1 MEILN
6 TIPSQLIHFILVTV
20 FALLIGLSQRK
31 IHVVDHQDQHIFGTD
46 RTFTFIGI
54 FGYILYI
61 LHPENMLLFIIGAVI
76 LASFLIVYYLYHL
89 RKDRDYGITS
99 VLIALITYCLGPL
112 IELQPLWLVLI
123 VVVAVLIFAELKDS
137 FITLSE
143 KIGKDEFVTLAKF
156 LIIAGVILPIVPDQ
170 PFMEGLSLT
179 PYKIWLAVVVVSG
192 ISYASYLLKKY
203 LLKRSGILVSGLL
216 GGLYSSTATTIILA
230 KKCKEDPDRLKQY
243 VSAIL
248 LATSMMYLRVLI
260 LILIFNS
267 ALFLYS
273 WPWFLILIACSA
285 MTALFIYLFRKR
297 EIDGTGTLGIPD
309 KNPLEFH
316 TALIFT
322 ALFVLLSF
330 ITYAVLNRFGT
341 MGLNV
346 LSFLVGMVD
355 IDPFLLSLFEGKFSI
370 SIMAMTIASFQA
382 IISNNLMKMIY
393 AMAFG
398 HKKTYLYLLSGFLFI
413 VAVNLLIIFLLR

>member
-1 MEILN
+1 MENIKA
-6 TIPSQLIHFILVTV
+6 IPSELIHFILVTV

-31 IHVVDHQDQHIFGTD
+31 IHVIEHHDQRVFGTD

-61 LHPENMLLFIIGAVI
+61 LHPDDMLLFIIGALV
-76 LASFLIVYYLYHL
+76 LAAFLIVYYLFHL
-89 RKDRDYGITS
+89 RNDRDYGITS

-112 IELQPLWLVLI
+112 TELQPLWFVLI
-123 VVVAVLIFAELKDS
+123 VVVTVLIFAELKES
-137 FITLSE
+137 FISLSE

-156 LIIAGVILPIVPDQ
+156 LIITGVILPIVPDK
-170 PFMEGLSLT
+170 PFMEGLNLT
-179 PYKIWLAVVVVSG
+179 PYRIWLAVVVVSG
-192 ISYASYLLKKY
+192 ISYVSYLLKKFV
-203 LLKRSGILVSGLL
+203 LKRSGILIAGLL

-230 KKCKEDPDRLKQY
+230 KRCRQEPSQLKQY
-243 VSAIL
+243 MSAIL

-260 LILIFNS
+260 LILIFNLQ
-267 ALFLYS
+267 LFLFA
-273 WPWFLILIACSA
+273 WPFFLVLISCSA
-285 MTALFIYLFRKR
+285 GIGLFMFFFRNRDMKEVDSR
-297 EIDGTGTLGIPD
+297 LIPD
-309 KNPLEFH
+309 KNPLEFQ

-330 ITYAVLNRFGT
+330 LTFGVLNRFGT
-341 MGLNV
+341 VGLNV

-355 IDPFLLSLFEGKFSI
+355 IDPFLLSLFGGKFAI
-370 SIMAMTIASFQA
+370 SITAMTIATFQA

-398 HKKTYLYLLSGFLFI
+398 DKKSYLYLLSGFLLI
-413 VAVNLLIIFLLR
+413 VGVNVVIILMV